1 MRTKSENGN
10 IVFTFAVLILSALLA
25 MTTSALAAG
34 SPSVGAPKSRSS
46 DEKRQQANIHFRQG
60 EAYAEK
66 MRYKEAAREYEKAVQ
81 IDSGYA
87 EAHSNLGYSYRKQGL
102 YDEAV
107 ASYKRAIAL
116 DPELSEAY
124 EYLGEAYAEM
134 KKFDLAEEQLRALK
148 RLDPDEAE
156 ALAAFIQKMKKSSY
170 GSK

>member
-10 IVFTFAVLILSALLA
+10 IVSTFAVLVLSTVLA

-34 SPSVGAPKSRSS
+34 SPSVGVPKSRPGF
-46 DEKRQQANIHFRQG
+46 DKRQQANIHFRQG
-60 EAYAEK
+60 EAYAEE

-134 KKFDLAEEQLRALK
+134 NKFDLAEEQLRALK

-156 ALAAFIQKMKKSSY
+156 ELEAFIQKMRKN
-170 GSK
+170 

>member
-10 IVFTFAVLILSALLA
+10 IVLTFAMLVLSALLA

-34 SPSVGAPKSRSS
+34 SPSADAPKSRPGF
-46 DEKRQQANIHFRQG
+46 DKRQQANIHFRQA

-87 EAHSNLGYSYRKQGL
+87 EAHSNLGYSYRKQG
-102 YDEAV
+102 YYNEAV

-156 ALAAFIQKMKKSSY
+156 ELEAFIQKMRTN
-170 GSK
+170 